1 MILPHGIYILI
12 YLVSYIF
19 LIQYA
24 IILIVVIISH
34 TLIFFACATKLG
46 NIVLVIDIAVFVII
60 VALFVD
66 IEFLVLLLLP
76 AFKQMGLIV
85 MVIDCDLINWEA
97 GLV

>member
-1 MILPHGIYILI
+1 
-12 YLVSYIF
+12 LVSYIF

-85 MVIDCDLINWEA
+85 MVIDCDLIN
-97 GLV
+97 